1 MVKSKSI
8 LKLSYFFKTIKFLKN
23 LVKILKKMKKQIIA
37 KQRKLVNKHFAQLI
51 FLDKLK
57 QTNNFFNTNSETNP
71 AQPTS
76 LPQSKLKKI
85 MWSNQVS
92 LSFVTFPLFQ
102 SILHKKNTFNFLQTA
117 SINGPVQSHFER
129 ECKNVRSQN
138 VV

>member
-76 LPQSKLKKI
+76 LPQSKLKKNHVI
-85 MWSNQVS
+85 KSGLVKFRYV
-92 LSFVTFPLFQ
+92 SFV
-102 SILHKKNTFNFLQTA
+102 
-117 SINGPVQSHFER
+117 SINFTQKKHF
-129 ECKNVRSQN
+129 
-138 VV
+138 